1 MHDRNKANIA
11 SLIPEIDDKVGIAKI
26 EEVLEENYKH
36 IRYLYQLLQSQIKD
50 EKQYPWVSKDQLKDL
65 ILKFDLEHL
74 GMSEQDVDQ
83 VIQEVTNPKQGG
95 FFMRYNLL

>member
-36 IRYLYQLLQSQIKD
+36 IRYLY
-50 EKQYPWVSKDQLKDL
+50 
-65 ILKFDLEHL
+65 
-74 GMSEQDVDQ
+74 
-83 VIQEVTNPKQGG
+83 
-95 FFMRYNLL
+95 